1 MVKGMK
7 NLLSNLRK
15 IFLLTI
21 MVGIFAMPIKANS
34 ISVSPPRLEFTSTPG
49 GYFEGNIEVYGAK
62 EKNIRVKTY
71 FCDYEFDPVGNVVFF
86 PDAGQVAGSATPWL
100 KMEPEEFIL
109 PAGTKKLLKVWGRVP
124 VGAPP
129 GDYWSMFFVEF
140 IPFSTVQTGGMRMS
154 GRVGG
159 SVTITVPGTIKTK
172 GKISSFMLKY
182 EQRGNKP
189 GVSGKL
195 LFLNEGDCI
204 LEPAGHLE
212 IKDLQNKTVSK
223 VLISPVKVFPGAKRE
238 IEIRQDLS
246 LKPGQ
251 YIALVILDYG
261 GAKLAG
267 YQKIFE
273 VN

>member
-1 MVKGMK
+1 MK
-7 NLLSNLRK
+7 DLLSSNMRK
-15 IFLLTI
+15 IILLTL
-21 MVGIFAMPIKANS
+21 MVGIFAIPIKANS
-34 ISVSPPRLEFTSTPG
+34 IAVSPPRLEFSAAPG
-49 GYFEGNIEVYGAK
+49 EYFHGEIEVYGAK

-71 FCDYEFDPVGNVVFF
+71 FYDYEFDPLGNAVFF
-86 PDAGQVAGSATPWL
+86 PDAGHVVRSATRWL
-100 KMEPEEFIL
+100 NMEPEEEFL
-109 PAGTKKLLKVWGRVP
+109 LSAGIKKTLKVWGRVP
-124 VGAPP
+124 VGTPP
-129 GDYWSMFFVEF
+129 GDYWSMFFIEF
-140 IPFSTVQTGGMRMS
+140 IPFSTIQTGGMRMS

-159 SVTITVPGTIKTK
+159 SVTITVPGTVETK
-172 GKISSFMLKY
+172 GKIGSFMLNY

-223 VLISPVKVFPGAKRE
+223 INIPPVKVFPESKRI
-238 IEIRQDLS
+238 IEIRDELI
-246 LKPGQ
+246 LKPGK

-261 GAKLAG
+261 GTKLAG
-267 YQKIFE
+267 YQKVFE